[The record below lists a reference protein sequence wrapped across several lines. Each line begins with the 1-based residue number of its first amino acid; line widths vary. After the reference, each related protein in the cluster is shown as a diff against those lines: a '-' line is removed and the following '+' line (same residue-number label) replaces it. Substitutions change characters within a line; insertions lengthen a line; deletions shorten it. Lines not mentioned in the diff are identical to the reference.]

1 MPESHEKQFR
11 EQADECHRKAQQAA
25 NSLEK
30 ETWQRL
36 ADDWLKLA
44 EQAERQRQRLNYDRH
59 GQDRGHVIGEPDL
72 TRISAAPKAFAYAEG
87 RAAALRSTVP
97 RSNGGGANLRQYVVL
112 ADDRRAMCPQG
123 PPFLRSSSPS

>member
-1 MPESHEKQFR
+1 LVRGKKRDRGTTRPVINLSPIVGALPMPESHEKQFR

-44 EQAERQRQRLNYDRH
+44 EQAERQRQR
-59 GQDRGHVIGEPDL
+59 
-72 TRISAAPKAFAYAEG
+72 F
-87 RAAALRSTVP
+87 
-97 RSNGGGANLRQYVVL
+97 
-112 ADDRRAMCPQG
+112 
-123 PPFLRSSSPS
+123 